1 MKHARKCDCQL
12 QFVFSLRSL
21 LLYYVLS
28 VVYSNSINFIFVPAV
43 METALLDIFNLVY
56 CEMANISICNSLSSI
71 KIKKNE

>member
-43 METALLDIFNLVY
+43 METRCWIFSTWFIVRRQISVY
-56 CEMANISICNSLSSI
+56 VIVYRQS
-71 KIKKNE
+71 K